1 MPRVLPVD
9 VCCAAPRCAG
19 SLAQVQWIPMMLTS
33 EASDPRTHVPRRDA
47 HAPGARAPLL
57 TLRRAS
63 SLHVSVPAARQ
74 QRGQPSCARSI
85 VHLHAGSPVQ
95 VNSMTT
101 AFDGGGNTVRRAPQ
115 QSTQPRD
122 EACLSERAACSLGS
136 PLVHRR
142 SIRVARRAGRVGLR
156 VCAHRTGQASPP
168 ASCCMSYS
176 PRACA
181 AHAAVVRHACAPV
194 ALAGP
199 CAAVA
204 TPSCDACVVG
214 CDESGAS
221 GFEDIRPV
229 RETAIPVAAYAGA
242 SRRDVS
248 RHDAANGFANVCGI
262 RVKKVPPS
270 YYLLMYMLK

>member
-1 MPRVLPVD
+1 
-9 VCCAAPRCAG
+9 
-19 SLAQVQWIPMMLTS
+19 
-33 EASDPRTHVPRRDA
+33 
-47 HAPGARAPLL
+47 
-57 TLRRAS
+57 
-63 SLHVSVPAARQ
+63 
-74 QRGQPSCARSI
+74 
-85 VHLHAGSPVQ
+85 
-95 VNSMTT
+95 MTT

-221 GFEDIRPV
+221 GFDDIRPV
-229 RETAIPVAAYAGA
+229 SETARSVHRGEMFPGMTPPMGLPMIV
-242 SRRDVS
+242 
-248 RHDAANGFANVCGI
+248 GFASSAAELLFADVHAEIDQSNTANVHGTAEGQGVRRKAFSLENLKLSLSPLVYHLI
-262 RVKKVPPS
+262 FVFVFFSAMFYANIHSFGTVEPPR
-270 YYLLMYMLK
+270 

>member
-1 MPRVLPVD
+1 
-9 VCCAAPRCAG
+9 
-19 SLAQVQWIPMMLTS
+19 
-33 EASDPRTHVPRRDA
+33 
-47 HAPGARAPLL
+47 
-57 TLRRAS
+57 
-63 SLHVSVPAARQ
+63 
-74 QRGQPSCARSI
+74 
-85 VHLHAGSPVQ
+85 
-95 VNSMTT
+95 MTT
-101 AFDGGGNTVRRAPQ
+101 AFDGGGNTVRQAPQ

-176 PRACA
+176 PHACA

-229 RETAIPVAAYAGA
+229 RETAIPVAAYARRIGA

-248 RHDAANGFANVCGI
+248 RHDAANGFANVGFA
-262 RVKKVPPS
+262 S
-270 YYLLMYMLK
+270 SAAELLFADVHAKIDQSNTANVHGTAEGQGVRRKAFSLENLKLSLSPLVDLHLLSITNE